1 MYNVELYIERC
12 LMSCLK
18 QDIPYE
24 DYEIV
29 VVNDGSPDGSL
40 QIAERIAKDH
50 NNITII
56 SQPNGG
62 LSAARNTGLSVA
74 KGDYVWFV
82 DSDDWIK
89 ENCLKRVLRQ
99 LYKNNLEALAI
110 SRAWIRK
117 GNIVYPPIYN
127 HLGVMSGKE
136 ALLKRNVIACA
147 PFTIYSREFLNKN
160 NLRFYKGIYHED
172 NEFTF
177 RSYYYLSNVAFTDD
191 VLYFVYQNPNS
202 ITQVFN
208 PKKSHDRIIV
218 AKSLNNF
225 IEKVDFNYKIIYY
238 NQISLLL
245 NEALF
250 DLLDTNNNEIID
262 GFCDDMYSNRNLFKY
277 LKKSNILK
285 YKVEGF
291 LFSLFPRKTYQV
303 YKLLQK
309 FNREQKK

>member
-18 QDIPYE
+18 QDVPYG
-24 DYEIV
+24 DYEII

-40 QIAERIAKDH
+40 QIAERIAKDY

-74 KGDYVWFV
+74 KGEYVWFI

-89 ENCLKRVLRQ
+89 ENCLKRVLGQ

-208 PKKSHDRIIV
+208 PKKSYDLIIV
-218 AKSLNNF
+218 ANNLL
-225 IEKVDFNYKIIYY
+225 DFMHIVEDDYKIIYY
-238 NQISLLL
+238 NEIGALL
-245 NEALF
+245 NAALNG
-250 DLLDTNNNEIID
+250 LLNADESVINE
-262 GFCDDMYSNRNLFKY
+262 FNKCMNKNRHLFKY
-277 LKKSNILK
+277 LLKSNILK
-285 YKVEGF
+285 YKLEGVLF
-291 LFSLFPRKTYQV
+291 ILFSCNTYDI
-303 YKLLQK
+303 YKLIQRFK
-309 FNREQKK
+309 ISN